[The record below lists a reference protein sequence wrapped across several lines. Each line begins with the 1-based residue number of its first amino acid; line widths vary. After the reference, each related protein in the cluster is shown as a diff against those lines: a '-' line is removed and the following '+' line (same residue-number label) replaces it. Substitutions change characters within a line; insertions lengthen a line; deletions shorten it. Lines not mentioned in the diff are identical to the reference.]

1 MACQPAVH
9 IGTSLLV
16 AFEAF
21 AHTPVFSRQ
30 AVLIF
35 HLTVTLPA
43 GHFFVDVPLVV
54 EENVLGNVVDFFPW
68 CRAIGIKIAVFLLY
82 PWMLGNDIVVTVKT
96 FLNRRYTQEIGI
108 SHIGVAVLTLN
119 LLNPHMNVVA
129 ERYGL
134 LRSHCIGRY
143 SIEYKQEAGRE
154 NQRYYG

>member
-1 MACQPAVH
+1 VTRQPAVN
-9 IGTSLLV
+9 IGTFFLV

-30 AVLIF
+30 TMLVF
-35 HLTVTLPA
+35 HLAMTLLA

-68 CRAIGIKIAVFLLY
+68 CRAIGIKIAVFFLY
-82 PWMLGNDIVVTVKT
+82 PWMLGNDIVMTVKA
-96 FLNRRYTQEIGI
+96 FLNRRYAREIGI
-108 SHIGVAVLTLN
+108 SYIGVAVLTLY

-143 SIEYKQEAGRE
+143 PIEYKQEAGRE
-154 NQRYYG
+154 NQR

>member
-1 MACQPAVH
+1 M
-9 IGTSLLV
+9 
-16 AFEAF
+16 AFETL

-35 HLTVTLPA
+35 HQTVTLSA

-68 CRAIGIKIAVFLLY
+68 CGAPGIKIAVFLPY
-82 PWMLGNDIVVTVKT
+82 PWMLGNDVVMAVQTLFHRWNTRK
-96 FLNRRYTQEIGI
+96 IGVG
-108 SHIGVAVLTLN
+108 HIGVAVLTLY
-119 LLNPHMNVVA
+119 LLDANVNIVA

-154 NQRYYG
+154 KQRKYG

>member
-1 MACQPAVH
+1 MTCQPAVN
-9 IGTSLLV
+9 IGPFFLV
-16 AFEAF
+16 AFEAHS
-21 AHTPVFSRQ
+21 HTPVFSRQ
-30 AVLIF
+30 TMLVF
-35 HLTVTLPA
+35 HLAMTFLA

-82 PWMLGNDIVVTVKT
+82 PWMLGNDIVMTVEA
-96 FLNRRYTQEIGI
+96 FFNWRYARKIRI
-108 SHIGVAVLTLN
+108 SHIRVAVLTLY

-134 LRSHCIGRY
+134 LRSHGIGRY

-154 NQRYYG
+154 NQR